1 MRKHHSQTSA
11 VLEKPPLQEYSQSN
25 RRSISQAIWIKQ
37 ASKLDHPIKLVFV
50 GTFGRIADYPPKLKT
65 NSYNWNVPG
74 FLLSQEIQ
82 AGDQFLV
89 LQLD

>member
-1 MRKHHSQTSA
+1 MRERHSKTSA
-11 VLEKPPLQEYSQSN
+11 VLERPPLQEYFPSN
-25 RRSISQAIWIKQ
+25 LGQ